1 MREEKENQKR
11 QKGESIHSGIKEERS
26 IFHES
31 LLKIAIPITLQSL
44 LQSSFSVVDQIMTG
58 QLGSVSIAG
67 IGLGSKFSS
76 LYSVLVS
83 AVAAVAGIMIAQY
96 IGKKEEKEVGRS
108 FYINL
113 FLALVLAVVFTGI
126 AILFPKQVMSMYTKD
141 VETMEAAAGYLR
153 ILSFSWIPV
162 AAGTILSTL
171 LRCREAAQIPLFAS
185 ILAAVVN
192 TGLNYVLIFGKF
204 GFPRLEAKGAALA
217 TVISQIFGFLLT
229 FVLFMREQKKRAWK
243 LPFAVRMDKG
253 KTLQYAGILLPILL
267 CEFLW
272 SLGEN
277 VYASIYGHIGTG
289 ECAAMTL
296 TTPIQVL
303 MIGALSGLSQAAGI
317 IIGKLLGRNEYEKA
331 YRESK
336 WLLLYGLVGAILFSM
351 LIVVCRP
358 FYVLLY
364 QVEDSVR
371 ETAVQLLLAFALIA
385 PVKVLNMILGGG
397 IIRSGGK
404 TKYVMVIDIVGTWCF
419 GVPLGLL
426 AAFVFNLPI
435 AYVYFILS
443 LEECVRLFIS
453 LVVFVRRRWM
463 QRL

>member
-11 QKGESIHSGIKEERS
+11 PKGESIHSGIKEERS

-31 LLKIAIPITLQSL
+31 LLKIAIPVTLQSL

-171 LRCREAAQIPLFAS
+171 LRCREAAKIPLFAS

-243 LPFAVRMDKG
+243 LPFAIRMDKG

-443 LEECVRLFIS
+443 LEECVRLLIS

>member
-1 MREEKENQKR
+1 MNLQEGEN
-11 QKGESIHSGIKEERS
+11 IHMGIKEERYV
-26 IFHES
+26 FHES
-31 LLKIAIPITLQSL
+31 LLKIAIPVTLQSL

-67 IGLGSKFSS
+67 IGLGSKFAS
-76 LYSVLVS
+76 LYSVLAA

-108 FYINL
+108 FYLNL
-113 FLALVLAVVFTGI
+113 FLALALAVAFTGV

-141 VETMEAAAGYLR
+141 AATMEAAAGYLR

-171 LRCREAAQIPLFAS
+171 LRCREAAKIPLYAS

-229 FVLFMREQKKRAWK
+229 FVLFIREQRKRGWK
-243 LPFAVRMDKG
+243 LPFAVRMDKE
-253 KTLQYAGILLPILL
+253 KLIQYGGILLPILL

-303 MIGALSGLSQAAGI
+303 MIGALSGLAQAAGI

-336 WLLLYGLVGAILFSM
+336 WLLLYGLVGAILFSL

-371 ETAVQLLLAFALIA
+371 ETASQLLMAFALIA

-404 TKYVMVIDIVGTWCF
+404 TKYVMVIDIVGTWLF

-426 AAFVFNLPI
+426 TAFVFELPI

-443 LEECVRLFIS
+443 LEECVRLLIS
-453 LVVFVRRRWM
+453 MVVFVRKNWM
-463 QRL
+463 QRLE

>member
-31 LLKIAIPITLQSL
+31 LLKIAIPVTLQSL

-83 AVAAVAGIMIAQY
+83 AVAAVAGILIAQY

-171 LRCREAAQIPLFAS
+171 LRCREAAKIPLFAS

-243 LPFAVRMDKG
+243 LPFAIRMDKG

-443 LEECVRLFIS
+443 LEECVRLLIS

>member
-1 MREEKENQKR
+1 ME
-11 QKGESIHSGIKEERS
+11 IKEERH

-31 LLKIAIPITLQSL
+31 LLKIAIPVTLQSL

-67 IGLGSKFSS
+67 IGLGSKFAS

-108 FYINL
+108 FYLNL
-113 FLALVLAVVFTGI
+113 FLALALAVVFTGI

-141 VETMEAAAGYLR
+141 AATKEAAAGYLQ
-153 ILSFSWIPV
+153 ILSFSWLPV

-171 LRCREAAQIPLFAS
+171 LRCREAAKIPLFAS

-204 GFPRLEAKGAALA
+204 GFPRMEAEGAALA

-229 FVLFMREQKKRAWK
+229 FVLFMREQKKRGWR
-243 LPFAVRMDKG
+243 LPFAVRMDKE
-253 KTLQYAGILLPILL
+253 KLIQYKGILLPILI

-303 MIGALSGLSQAAGI
+303 MIGALSGLAQAAGI

-336 WLLLYGLVGAILFSM
+336 WLLLYGLVGAILFSL

-371 ETAVQLLLAFALIA
+371 ETACQLLLAFALIA

-404 TKYVMVIDIVGTWCF
+404 TKYVMVIDIVGTWLF

-426 AAFVFNLPI
+426 TAFVFELPI
-435 AYVYFILS
+435 ACVYFILS
-443 LEECVRLFIS
+443 LEECVRLLIS
-453 LVVFVRRRWM
+453 MVVFVRKNWM
-463 QRL
+463 QRLE